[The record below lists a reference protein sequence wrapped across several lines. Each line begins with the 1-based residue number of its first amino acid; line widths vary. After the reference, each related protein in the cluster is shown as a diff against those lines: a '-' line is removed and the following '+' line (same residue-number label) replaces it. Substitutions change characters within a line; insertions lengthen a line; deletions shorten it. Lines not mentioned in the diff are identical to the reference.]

1 MSDNINIDEYE
12 IFTKKKEEKKEKEN
26 SFEHY
31 LRVQQNNLFKGNFS
45 KKNTKISLLK
55 SKPIFMNNTNN
66 LNTFQNFLPKTK
78 DYLTQ
83 TTTLNSFISKDTK
96 QLTLNNNTTN
106 FNFRNTQM
114 SLDEKIFKVKENKN
128 ALLLKQNHDT
138 MEKFYQ
144 KEKRLQTIKDNMLKA
159 KLKLEQKNNKKNY
172 MKRLKLKIFNI
183 INKEAK
189 NICEEFEHKNVLF
202 NIKTCDYLKGDHNI
216 KKSISYHSDFRYDKN
231 ENAEAHNRSKM
242 IIDIDSIRE
251 DNFEPLE
258 LLKKKLSSKEK
269 KIVQEDPTYFF
280 QSNLTID
287 FQPMPLTYRLI
298 KEERN
303 EKMKYGKKKIESFN
317 FENKNNDKYN
327 LNNLI
332 DENKQSNHK
341 NKFPNKKIIDI
352 KSNLNE
358 IYNNINKTIYDNK
371 TKTLT
376 KFSRNI
382 PKELHDKIINKMKD
396 DLRMKGFK
404 TITQE
409 KNEFNIRKN
418 EDVRLKNF
426 LMDNLRKKIINTNNK
441 NIKKHFHLNEE
452 SLIGQVGQ
460 SFNFKNFNKEEVDRI
475 NLYKDIIRTNL
486 EKNQIN

>member
-1 MSDNINIDEYE
+1 MSDNINMDEHE
-12 IFTKKKEEKKEKEN
+12 IFPKKKEEKKEKEN

-189 NICEEFEHKNVLF
+189 NIC
-202 NIKTCDYLKGDHNI
+202 
-216 KKSISYHSDFRYDKN
+216 
-231 ENAEAHNRSKM
+231 
-242 IIDIDSIRE
+242 
-251 DNFEPLE
+251 
-258 LLKKKLSSKEK
+258 
-269 KIVQEDPTYFF
+269 
-280 QSNLTID
+280 
-287 FQPMPLTYRLI
+287 
-298 KEERN
+298 
-303 EKMKYGKKKIESFN
+303 
-317 FENKNNDKYN
+317 
-327 LNNLI
+327 
-332 DENKQSNHK
+332 
-341 NKFPNKKIIDI
+341 
-352 KSNLNE
+352 
-358 IYNNINKTIYDNK
+358 
-371 TKTLT
+371 
-376 KFSRNI
+376 
-382 PKELHDKIINKMKD
+382 
-396 DLRMKGFK
+396 
-404 TITQE
+404 
-409 KNEFNIRKN
+409 
-418 EDVRLKNF
+418 
-426 LMDNLRKKIINTNNK
+426 
-441 NIKKHFHLNEE
+441 
-452 SLIGQVGQ
+452 
-460 SFNFKNFNKEEVDRI
+460 
-475 NLYKDIIRTNL
+475 
-486 EKNQIN
+486 